1 MSAPIVVVDYHK
13 GNLLSVARG
22 LAEVG
27 GEAEVTDD
35 PTRIAEA
42 AGVVLPGVGAFEDAM
57 AYLRQSGQDEAI
69 LSAIG
74 RGVPFLGICLGL
86 QLLFERGDER
96 CDGALHGPDDPE
108 RWAAGLGVLPGS
120 VSRLRGRLKVPH
132 VGWDQVHLT
141 PHGRVCPL
149 LRGVPEGANAY
160 FTHSY
165 ALDEDVDPL
174 VVTCR
179 THYVRSFASAV
190 WRDNVYGVQFHP
202 EKSSAVGLTHPQELR
217 GPRARGWKMILFP
230 AIDLVG
236 GRVVRLQRGDRSK
249 MDVYSDDPASV
260 ARDFAA
266 AGAEWIHVVDLSATF
281 EEDEE
286 ACAANAAAIRAIC
299 QVPGVSVD
307 CGGGVRSMAAV
318 SRLADLGVRRIAI
331 GTALVRDPAFAER
344 AAAEFGE
351 LLVADV
357 AAKDGVVKVNGWRE
371 GEKVSLSE
379 LVSRL
384 SGLGYRHL
392 VFTDIN
398 RDGMQPAST

>member
-22 LAEVG
+22 LSEVG

-35 PTRIAEA
+35 PARIAEA

-96 CDGALHGPDDPE
+96 CDGALHGADDSE

-202 EKSSAVGLTHPQELR
+202 EKSSAVGLTILR
-217 GPRARGWKMILFP
+217 NYV
-230 AIDLVG
+230 DLVRGG
-236 GRVVRLQRGDRSK
+236 GR
-249 MDVYSDDPASV
+249 
-260 ARDFAA
+260 
-266 AGAEWIHVVDLSATF
+266 
-281 EEDEE
+281 
-286 ACAANAAAIRAIC
+286 
-299 QVPGVSVD
+299 
-307 CGGGVRSMAAV
+307 
-318 SRLADLGVRRIAI
+318 
-331 GTALVRDPAFAER
+331 
-344 AAAEFGE
+344 
-351 LLVADV
+351 
-357 AAKDGVVKVNGWRE
+357 
-371 GEKVSLSE
+371 
-379 LVSRL
+379 
-384 SGLGYRHL
+384 
-392 VFTDIN
+392 
-398 RDGMQPAST
+398 